1 MRAKVRSGHQ
11 QCPAAN
17 SYMSS
22 VACISGHIMEG
33 EILTVSLTGW
43 SQEMCRGFIITLVK
57 TKGSP
62 CSGRM
67 MEVLGPRNFQQLPL
81 LASR

>member
-1 MRAKVRSGHQ
+1 
-11 QCPAAN
+11 
-17 SYMSS
+17 
-22 VACISGHIMEG
+22 MEG
-33 EILTVSLTGW
+33 KILTVSLTGW

-67 MEVLGPRNFQQLPL
+67 MEVFGPRNFQQLPL
-81 LASR
+81 RQADSHSLLGHSIPMAKWLLQGTAVNSV